1 MSRRS
6 DDDEGKKAPLGM
18 RTTPALRAKMEAAA
32 TKAGRS
38 LAQEAEFRL
47 ERAFDPIAER
57 LCEIS
62 VGNTKSSQIIRA
74 LAAVFA
80 AVSFEEEGFPTYLS
94 RAALLSAFHV
104 ILEEH
109 FRKPGGMMTDLF
121 VSEDVKLREKV
132 EKRFAALAEQ
142 IVTAQ
147 RVALYGEGEATPGL
161 TMLQTA
167 QVLGLLPSDSREAAK
182 ALEGAAQAAKAKK
195 AVVAE

>member
-1 MSRRS
+1 
-6 DDDEGKKAPLGM
+6 
-18 RTTPALRAKMEAAA
+18 MEAAA

-62 VGNTKSSQIIRA
+62 VSNNKSSQIIRA
-74 LAAVFA
+74 LAAVFG

-94 RAALLSAFHV
+94 RAALLSAFQV

-109 FRKPGGMMTDLF
+109 FRKPGGLMADLF
-121 VSEDVKLREKV
+121 VSEDPQLRAKV
-132 EKRFAALAEQ
+132 EKRFAMLAEQ

-147 RVALYGEGEATPGL
+147 RVALYGEGEADPGL

-167 QVLGLLPSDSREAAK
+167 QVLGLIPSDGREAAK
-182 ALEGAAQAAKAKK
+182 TLDGAARAVKQKK
-195 AVVAE
+195 IVSAG